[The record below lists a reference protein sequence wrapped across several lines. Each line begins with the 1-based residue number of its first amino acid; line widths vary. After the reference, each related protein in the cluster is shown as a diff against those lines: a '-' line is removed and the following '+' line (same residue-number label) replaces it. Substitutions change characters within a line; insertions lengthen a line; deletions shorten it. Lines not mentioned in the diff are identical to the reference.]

1 MYIPDLKDY
10 IHYVDKTPM
19 QIAKILA
26 FIYHLENLTIAH
38 YQNLENNT
46 AFGKNVK
53 LKSNA
58 ENLGDILLNTG
69 SILSIPLGDK
79 RTLFVWFERVY
90 GGYTVGNEV
99 FLATRQRS
107 QENVCFQR
115 YKHHIPV
122 RTTQTVYVYL
132 HSNSD

>member
-1 MYIPDLKDY
+1 MY
-10 IHYVDKTPM
+10 KTF
-19 QIAKILA
+19 KLYS
-26 FIYHLENLTIAH
+26 YHKRKTVNKRVV
-38 YQNLENNT
+38 Q
-46 AFGKNVK
+46 
-53 LKSNA
+53 
-58 ENLGDILLNTG
+58 
-69 SILSIPLGDK
+69 LGDK

-132 HSNSD
+132 HSNSDWLYHERY

>member
-1 MYIPDLKDY
+1 MDFMGYPWYL
-10 IHYVDKTPM
+10 
-19 QIAKILA
+19 Q
-26 FIYHLENLTIAH
+26 
-38 YQNLENNT
+38 
-46 AFGKNVK
+46 
-53 LKSNA
+53 
-58 ENLGDILLNTG
+58 
-69 SILSIPLGDK
+69 LGDK

-115 YKHHIPV
+115 YNHYIPV